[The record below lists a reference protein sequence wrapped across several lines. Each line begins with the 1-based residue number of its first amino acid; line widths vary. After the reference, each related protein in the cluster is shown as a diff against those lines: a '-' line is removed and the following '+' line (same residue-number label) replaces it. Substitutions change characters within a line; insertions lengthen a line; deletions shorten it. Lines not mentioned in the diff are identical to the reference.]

1 MQTINLYRY
10 TRPDGGVTTSP
21 IKPDVP
27 FDLRYRLIADEN
39 KALTDGTTVTEC
51 TDTDKPDA
59 WTEIDAPDD
68 PENPNAATEADYQAA
83 LEEMGVSLE

>member
-1 MQTINLYRY
+1 MQTITLYRY
-10 TRPDGGVTTSP
+10 TRPDGGITTSP

-27 FDLRYRLIADEN
+27 FDLRYRLIADEG

-68 PENPNAATEADYQAA
+68 PDAATEADYQEA
-83 LEEMGVSLE
+83 LEQMGVSLE

>member
-1 MQTINLYRY
+1 MQTIILYRY
-10 TRPDGGVTTSP
+10 TRPEGGITTSP
-21 IKPDVP
+21 IKPDTP
-27 FDLRYRLIADEN
+27 FDLRYRLIADEG

-68 PENPNAATEADYQAA
+68 PDAATEADYQAA
-83 LEEMGVSLE
+83 LEEMGVNLE

>member
-1 MQTINLYRY
+1 MKTITLYRY
-10 TRPDGGVTTSP
+10 IRSNGGVTVSP
-21 IKPDVP
+21 IKPDTP
-27 FDLRYRLIADEN
+27 FDLRYRLIADEG

-68 PENPNAATEADYQAA
+68 PENPNAATEADYQEA